1 MLTGAAFGIVFLY
14 LLDSGQQAFAGQRGR
29 PGGPIDGTADDGLGK
44 FRTSIGRIPISPL
57 EDVAVGLGGAPATGS
72 GQAEPLKALSS
83 GGGGSDPRGGLGFR
97 PGQGSNLFADTPGN
111 QGAPGSNRLI
121 ASAEGS
127 PLNYT
132 QQQLTGANPKQ
143 TVPPQITPP
152 TLPSPPRINPIDPS
166 IESKDLPKLL
176 LVLVR
181 VTSESTSRSVDGKA
195 ISDSIINQF
204 GVKDSSVD
212 IQKQP
217 VPGLEVRS
225 DLLLPESAYSQLS
238 DAELRVI
245 SQDMGLV
252 NSTVLGGGASDV
264 VVIGV
269 QDLLSLVL
277 ATPKSGTL
285 NVDTQSIG
293 VAGSNLLLGGGAN
306 LLDLEALQRLS
317 FTAIGPSQQAH
328 LTFNL
333 LTNGIKDSLVAMGAG
348 SDTML
353 VNSGWYGGELPQDIP
368 LLLNPSNLGISLDL
382 NQISDLAS
390 HPADFSASLNAVAI
404 GLDHTSV
411 NLGDGNNYMAINT
424 AITQNLPSDLGIL
437 GNGSATEYKL
447 DRIGMRDSSIV
458 MGSGN
463 DTLIVNGRVIDSII
477 NLGGGANQIFLETP
491 LEGSSRIEGDS
502 GTNQITVNSLVGS
515 AVIGGNGDD
524 TLNLKQVDG
533 FGSFDGGGGNNS
545 LIGPSG
551 SGGTRDVVVVTGQ
564 DQGFYN
570 AIGFSHVGSVDT
582 GGNNDVVIMNLG
594 ASLTGQLI
602 GGSGLDR
609 LEFHNWTLPV
619 AVDLDRGSA
628 TGIANGASGALSGFE
643 QVKGSNGND
652 LLISSGAFNG
662 IDGGEGD
669 DVMYLRWSPWL
680 SAPTDGLQVVG
691 GNGKDLFVF
700 SGLDTPP
707 PSSWD
712 GTSGLPTLSDLDL
725 SFDNTL
731 GIGLTDR
738 IGVVQNVTNADGSQ
752 SQAFQELLPSNL
764 SGVGNAKLLPI
775 APLAQLVS
783 GMTDNTKQ
791 LAVSYDPLS
800 KNPAELIMLGA
811 NGQGTFENVAHL
823 NVSRLEG
830 LNLGR

>member
-14 LLDSGQQAFAGQRGR
+14 LLDSGQQALAGQRR
-29 PGGPIDGTADDGLGK
+29 RTGGPIDAPVDGELGR
-44 FRTSIGRIPISPL
+44 FRTSVGRIPISPL
-57 EDVAVGLGGAPATGS
+57 EEVAVGGPPAKGS
-72 GQAEPLKALSS
+72 GQAEPIKALPSV
-83 GGGGSDPRGGLGFR
+83 GGGSDLRGGMGFR
-97 PGQGSNLFADTPGN
+97 SGEEGSNLFAATPGN
-111 QGAPGSNRLI
+111 QGTPSSNRLI
-121 ASAEGS
+121 ASAEGPPIGNNQKQQIGTNNQGIITAPAPAPRVTTPADFNPGES
-127 PLNYT
+127 P
-132 QQQLTGANPKQ
+132 
-143 TVPPQITPP
+143 
-152 TLPSPPRINPIDPS
+152 

-181 VTSESTSRSVDGKA
+181 VTSESTSRSIDGKA
-195 ISDSIINQF
+195 ISESFINQF

-212 IQKQP
+212 IQHQP

-225 DLLLPESAYSQLS
+225 DLVLPGSAYSQLS
-238 DAELRVI
+238 DASLKVI
-245 SQDMGLV
+245 SQDVGLL

-277 ATPKSGTL
+277 ATPKSGTV
-285 NVDTQSIG
+285 NIDSQSIG

-306 LLDLEALQRLS
+306 FLNLEALQRLS
-317 FTAIGPSQQAH
+317 FTALGPSQQAH

-348 SDTML
+348 SDNL
-353 VNSGWYGGELPQDIP
+353 VVNSGWYGGELPQEIP

-382 NQISDLAS
+382 NQISNLAS
-390 HPADFSASLNAVAI
+390 NPDHFSASLNAVAI
-404 GLDHTSV
+404 GLERTAV
-411 NLGDGNNYMAINT
+411 NLGDGNNLMVINT
-424 AITQNLPSDLGIL
+424 AISQSLPSDLGIFDK
-437 GNGSATEYKL
+437 STEYTL
-447 DRIGMRDSSIV
+447 DRIGMRNSSV
-458 MGSGN
+458 TMGSGN
-463 DTLIVNGRVIDSII
+463 DTLVVNGRVINSTID
-477 NLGGGANQIFLETP
+477 LGAGTNQIFLETP
-491 LEGSSRIEGDS
+491 LEGTSKIESNTGE
-502 GTNQITVNSLVGS
+502 NQININSLVGS
-515 AVIGGNGDD
+515 AVIGGNGNE
-524 TLNLKQVDG
+524 TLNLNRVDG
-533 FGSFDGGGGNNS
+533 FGSFDGGGGNNA
-545 LIGPSG
+545 IVGPSG
-551 SGGTRDVVVVTGQ
+551 AASTRDVIVVTGA

-570 AIGFSHVGSVDT
+570 GININHVGTVNT

-602 GGSGLDR
+602 GGAGLDR

-619 AVDLDRGSA
+619 NVDLDRGSA
-628 TGIANGASGALSGFE
+628 TAISNGASGALGGFE

-652 LLISSGAFNG
+652 LLISSGAFKG

-680 SAPTDGLQVVG
+680 SAPNDGLQVVG

-712 GTSGLPTLSDLDL
+712 GKSGLPTLSDLDL
-725 SFDNTL
+725 SFDNSR

-738 IGVVQNVTNADGSQ
+738 IGIVKNVTNVDGTKSEV
-752 SQAFQELLPSNL
+752 FQELIPSNL
-764 SGVGNAKLLPI
+764 SGVGNVKLLPI
-775 APLAQLVS
+775 APLGQLLS

-791 LAVSYDPLS
+791 LAVSFDPLS
-800 KNPAELIMLGA
+800 KNPAELILLGA
-811 NGQGTFENVAHL
+811 DGKGTFENVANL

-830 LNLGR
+830 LNLS

>member
-1 MLTGAAFGIVFLY
+1 VLTGAAFGIVFLY
-14 LLDSGQQAFAGQRGR
+14 LLDAGQQAFAGQRQR
-29 PGGPIDGTADDGLGK
+29 SGGPMEGPADDGLGK
-44 FRTSIGRIPISPL
+44 FRTSVGRIPISPL

-72 GQAEPLKALSS
+72 GQAEPLKGLAS
-83 GGGGSDPRGGLGFR
+83 GGSGSDPGGGLGFR
-97 PGQGSNLFADTPGN
+97 PDPGGTNLFAATPGN
-111 QGAPGSNRLI
+111 QGGPDANRLI
-121 ASAEGS
+121 ASAEGPPLSDSQQPQIGTNPQPSIS
-127 PLNYT
+127 PP
-132 QQQLTGANPKQ
+132 GPSP
-143 TVPPQITPP
+143 TVPDPGPD
-152 TLPSPPRINPIDPS
+152 PIG
-166 IESKDLPKLL
+166 SKDLPKLL

-195 ISDSIINQF
+195 LSDSIIHQF
-204 GVKDSSVD
+204 GVRDSSVNL
-212 IQKQP
+212 QNQP

-225 DLLLPESAYSQLS
+225 DLALPGSAYSQLS

-245 SQDMGLV
+245 AQDMGLV
-252 NSTVLGGGASDV
+252 NSTVLGGEASDV

-285 NVDTQSIG
+285 KVDTQSIG
-293 VAGSNLLLGGGAN
+293 VAGGNLQLGDGAN
-306 LLDLEALQRLS
+306 VLDLEALQRLS
-317 FTAIGPSQQAH
+317 FTAVGPSQQAH

-348 SDTML
+348 NDTML

-368 LLLNPSNLGISLDL
+368 LLLNPANLGISLDL
-382 NQISDLAS
+382 NQISNLAS

-404 GLDHTSV
+404 GLDHTTV

-424 AITQNLPSDLGIL
+424 AISQNLASDLGIL
-437 GNGSATEYKL
+437 GNGSATDYQL
-447 DRIGMRDSSIV
+447 DRIGMRDSLIT

-463 DTLIVNGRVIDSII
+463 DTLIVNGRVIDSTI
-477 NLGGGANQIFLETP
+477 NLGGGTNQILLETP
-491 LEGSSRIEGDS
+491 LEGTSRIEGDT
-502 GTNQITVNSLVGS
+502 GTNQITVSRLVGS

-524 TLNLKQVDG
+524 TLSLKRVDG
-533 FGSFDGGGGNNS
+533 FGAFDGGGGNNA

-551 SGGTRDVVVVTGQ
+551 SGSTRDVVVVTGQ

-570 AIGFSHVGSVDT
+570 AISFNHVGTIDT

-628 TGIANGASGALSGFE
+628 TAIANGAPGSLGGFE

-700 SGLDTPP
+700 SGLDTPSP
-707 PSSWD
+707 ASWD
-712 GTSGLPTLSDLDL
+712 GQSGLPTLSDLDL
-725 SFDNTL
+725 SFDTTL

-738 IGVVQNVTNADGSQ
+738 IGMVQNVTNADGSP
-752 SQAFQELLPSNL
+752 SQAFQELMPSNVT
-764 SGVGNAKLLPI
+764 GVGNAKLLPI
-775 APLAQLVS
+775 APLEQLVS

-791 LAVSYDPLS
+791 LAVSFDPLS

-811 NGQGTFENVAHL
+811 HGQGTFENVAHL
-823 NVSRLEG
+823 NVSRLD
-830 LNLGR
+830 